1 MIKKLIQLQT
11 NITPDYDKLAHF
23 FWGFIYAVVSYLIGC
38 YLLESKMFT
47 MFVPVLLGGVK
58 ELRDSRGHGTPEIM
72 DFIYT
77 VIPSVVI
84 FLISIL

>member
-1 MIKKLIQLQT
+1 MLKKLIQLQT
-11 NITPDYDKLAHF
+11 DITPKHDKLAHF
-23 FWGFIYAVVSYLIGC
+23 FWGFIYAIISFLIGY

-47 MFVPVLLGGVK
+47 MFIPLLLGGIK

-72 DFIYT
+72 DFVYT